1 MSTTQVQL
9 DRFELGV
16 NAVAHV
22 FLIFTALTLLF
33 VFIISNISS
42 TALQEEMNDAVTS
55 NLSNVLVNTNS
66 LSAGVL
72 KVQMKPY
79 NSALALL
86 ETLTEGKDQVTVKH
100 NEGLFGYAYFTMAI
114 FLTALLV
121 MLLVMAYGANVR
133 VGPLV
138 LRVFILN
145 IVIFSVVGLYEGWF
159 FMSIGKKYVPVA
171 PSFITKSIIET
182 IQNAA

>member
-1 MSTTQVQL
+1 MSATQVQL

-33 VFIISNISS
+33 IFIISNISN
-42 TALQEEMNDAVTS
+42 TALQKEMNHAVTS
-55 NLSNVLVNTNS
+55 NLSNVLVNSNS

-79 NSALALL
+79 DSPLALL
-86 ETLTEGKDQVTVKH
+86 ETLTEGKDQVTIKH
-100 NEGLFGYAYFTMAI
+100 NEGLFGYAYFIMAI
-114 FLTALLV
+114 FFTTLLV
-121 MLLVMAYGANVR
+121 MLLVMAYGANIR
-133 VGPLV
+133 ISPLV
-138 LRVFILN
+138 LRVLLLN
-145 IVIFSVVGLYEGWF
+145 VVIFFVVGLYEAWF
-159 FMSIGKKYVPVA
+159 FLSIGRKYVPVV

-182 IQNAA
+182 MQKAV